1 MSDKEILIKLRKQTG
16 AGIMDIKEALEEAGD
31 IEEKALE
38 ILRKKGKKIVD
49 KRENREAG
57 EGFIGSYV
65 HSNGKIASMVKLQ
78 CETDFVAR
86 NQDFQSLAKDLAMH
100 ITASNPEYISEKDV
114 PEEVINKEKEIYKEE
129 IAKENKPEDIQE
141 KIINGKLEKY
151 FEEVCLL
158 NQVFIKDDSKKIK
171 DLLDEA
177 TAKIGEKIEISG
189 FSRLNI

>member
-49 KRENREAG
+49 KRANREAG